1 MIEKIPT
8 TNPINRRQALA
19 GAGAAVGAMALA
31 GPVLAKAP
39 SQAMSL
45 WHEWMAAFLA
55 HGPAIDGPN
64 FEEADMRWDRAGEDI
79 LNLSDGTPEAALVK
93 LAVAIDWIDNC
104 TDPSEHR
111 PVYSAYNELSSI
123 TGLDPLA
130 ELNRV
135 RASQA

>member
-1 MIEKIPT
+1 MTSIT
-8 TNPINRRQALA
+8 RRNALA
-19 GAGAAVGAMALA
+19 GAGAAAGAMVLA

-45 WHEWMAAFLA
+45 WHEWAAA
-55 HGPAIDGPN
+55 EKAVAPAMEGPN
-64 FEEADMRWDRAGEDI
+64 EEDAYIRWERAGEAI

-93 LAVAIDWIDNC
+93 LAVAVDWIDNC
-104 TDPSEHR
+104 TDPSHHR

-130 ELNRV
+130 ELNKA
-135 RASQA
+135 RA